1 MYRFEV
7 GKSYLCTS
15 TMDQRRKR
23 VFVCVS
29 RLDDGIVFTQ
39 ANDVAKGEPE
49 PIVGREVVRIG
60 LKDGFDYMVSP
71 TVEVDLANAA
81 SVMSVMRKGAL

>member
-7 GKSYLCTS
+7 GKSYLGTS

-39 ANDVAKGEPE
+39 ANDVAKGEAE

-71 TVEVDLANAA
+71 TVEVDLVNAA
-81 SVMSVMRKGAL
+81 SVMSVMHKGAL